1 VVITYNGITCIN
13 NFYLQYSSASIRTAQ
28 QAVKQM
34 AYSNYMDCETSYT
47 LAGVKCG
54 SADVRILN
62 MQNAD
67 VVADE
72 NPHFTHTCKPKF
84 IFS

>member
-1 VVITYNGITCIN
+1 
-13 NFYLQYSSASIRTAQ
+13 
-28 QAVKQM
+28 M

-72 NPHFTHTCKPKF
+72 NPHFTHIHENLILIVFPDSNPVAYWIDF
-84 IFS
+84 WLFMYLYI